1 MNSKL
6 PFASVTRTVATPV
19 SMFVRV
25 TVAPGTTPPVLSL
38 TVPTTVA
45 VSNWANEGSAAA
57 IRQAAARTA
66 MRRYRLLNTLGTLHW
81 RGARRTDSRFQAV
94 RKGG

>member
-6 PFASVTRTVATPV
+6 PLASVTRTVATPV
-19 SMFVRV
+19 SRFVSV

-57 IRQAAARTA
+57 ITQVAARTA
-66 MRRYRLLNTLGTLHW
+66 TRRYRLLYTLGILRW
-81 RGARRTDSRFQAV
+81 RGAKTSDKRFQTV
-94 RKGG
+94 RRGG

>member
-6 PFASVTRTVATPV
+6 PLASVTRMVVTPV
-19 SMFVRV
+19 SRFVSV

-45 VSNWANEGSAAA
+45 VSNCANEGSDATSTSVT
-57 IRQAAARTA
+57 ARRAT
-66 MRRYRLLNTLGTLHW
+66 RRDRLLNTMETL
-81 RGARRTDSRFQAV
+81 R
-94 RKGG
+94 

>member
-6 PFASVTRTVATPV
+6 PLASVTRTVATPV
-19 SMFVRV
+19 SRFVSV

-45 VSNWANEGSAAA
+45 VSNCADEGRTAARRHAAA
-57 IRQAAARTA
+57 MTVTRTE
-66 MRRYRLLNTLGTLHW
+66 RLLNTMETLRWH
-81 RGARRTDSRFQAV
+81 GARTTDSRIPAD
-94 RKGG
+94 